1 MKKYVFFN
9 VLYNLYNF
17 VTVCMRYLTSKY
29 ITLAF
34 FCKNVTLRHGLF
46 LKLIKA
52 IALKLMSKMLH
63 SNSYKMVCLDSVY

>member
-9 VLYNLYNF
+9 MLYNLYKC

-29 ITLAF
+29 ITLVF

-52 IALKLMSKMLH
+52 IALKLMSKMLP
-63 SNSYKMVCLDSVY
+63 SNSYMMVCLDSVY

>member
-1 MKKYVFFN
+1 MFFN
-9 VLYNLYNF
+9 VSYNMYKF
-17 VTVCMRYLTSKY
+17 VTDSMRYLTSKC

-63 SNSYKMVCLDSVY
+63 SNSYKMVCLDSV

>member
-1 MKKYVFFN
+1 MFFN
-9 VLYNLYNF
+9 VSYNLYKF
-17 VTVCMRYLTSKY
+17 VTLSMRYLTSKY

-46 LKLIKA
+46 LKLVKA

-63 SNSYKMVCLDSVY
+63 NTSYKMVCLDLVY